1 MAQIP
6 PKKFFTLSKEEQV
19 NEAVKRMNQCY
30 DAAEQWKKLSILARN
45 HQIQEPQEIDR
56 PDLLE
61 LKS

>member
-1 MAQIP
+1 MANIP
-6 PKKFFTLSKEEQV
+6 PKAFFKLSKEEQY

-30 DAAEQWKKLSILARN
+30 DDYEQWKKLSRAAIKG
-45 HQIQEPQEIDR
+45 QIHEPQEIDR